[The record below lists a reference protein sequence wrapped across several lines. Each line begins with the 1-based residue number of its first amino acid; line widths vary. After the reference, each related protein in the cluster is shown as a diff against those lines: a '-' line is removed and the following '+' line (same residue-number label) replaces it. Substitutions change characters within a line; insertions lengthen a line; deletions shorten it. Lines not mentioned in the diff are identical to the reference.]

1 MTEAEIQ
8 VFFWDPGSRVRGT
21 VAACKSGKLVFPDK
35 YDKIK
40 VVTVSTT
47 ICLIIVVQISKKSD
61 HNVELQNPTFISEL

>member
-21 VAACKSGKLVFPDK
+21 VATCKSSKLVFPDK
-35 YDKIK
+35 CDKIK
-40 VVTVSTT
+40 VVAVSTTRSIT

-61 HNVELQNPTFISEL
+61 HNVEL